1 MFNKEKKAK
10 RFTIKEEQGLAFDAV
25 YVVVDNV
32 TGVNYLMTASGGL
45 TPLLDSDGKVLIDP
59 LHI

>member
-45 TPLLDSDGKVLIDP
+45 TPLLDSDGKVVVDSLNI
-59 LHI
+59 